1 MKPVLIDTGVI
12 VAILDRSEKQ
22 HSTCIE
28 TVHRVAAPLV
38 TCEAVIT
45 ESCYLLRGLRGA
57 SEAVM
62 QNVVAGIF
70 QIPFQVSSS
79 ANEVRR
85 ILKKYQDR
93 RIDMAD
99 ACLIHMAQEYD
110 TSDILTLDSDFHFYR
125 WGKNKPFRI
134 MPQS

>member
-12 VAILDRSEKQ
+12 VALFDRSEKQ
-22 HSTCIE
+22 HSTCVEAVQGI
-28 TVHRVAAPLV
+28 AAPLV
-38 TCEAVIT
+38 TCEAVIS

-70 QIPFQVSSS
+70 QISFQVSTG
-79 ANEVRR
+79 ANEIRR

-93 RIDMAD
+93 KIDLAD
-99 ACLIHMAQEYD
+99 ACLVQMAHDHE
-110 TSDILTLDSDFHFYR
+110 TSDILTLDSDFHIYR
-125 WGKNKPFRI
+125 WGKNKPFRV
-134 MPQS
+134 MPQI